1 MASIKALGFNNP
13 QFMAGDGCA
22 AYWIDKATLTANP
35 AVNDTVDFRIPAGAE
50 VCSVE
55 IQCDKLDSNGTPLM
69 AFGAGFA
76 PIAPDSSL
84 AANAAY
90 FAAAGQTML
99 RTGGRLVCSFKPVK
113 FDEDV
118 MLRLTIGAAA
128 ATFAAGDIVAIISG
142 NCRGVR

>member
-22 AYWIDKATLTANP
+22 AYWIDKATLSANP
-35 AVNDTVDFRIPAGAE
+35 AVGDTIDFRIPAGAE

-55 IQCDKLDSNGTPLM
+55 IQCDKLDSNGAPTF
-69 AFGAGFA
+69 AFSAGFA
-76 PIAPDSSL
+76 PISPDSSL
-84 AANAAY
+84 AANATY
-90 FAAAGQTML
+90 FAAAGQATAK
-99 RTGGRLVCSFKPVK
+99 TGGRLVCSFKPIK

-118 MLRLTIGAAA
+118 MLRLTIGANA
-128 ATFAAGDIVAIISG
+128 ATFAAGDLIGVVAG

>member
-22 AYWIDKATLTANP
+22 AYWIDKATLTTNP
-35 AVNDTVDFRIPAGAE
+35 AVGDTIDFRIPAGAE

-55 IQCDKLDSNGTPLM
+55 IQCDKLDSNGAPTI
-69 AFGAGFA
+69 AFGAGYA
-76 PIAPDSSL
+76 PIAPDSTL
-84 AANAAY
+84 VANAAY
-90 FAAAGQTML
+90 FAPAGQATAK
-99 RTGGRLVCSFKPVK
+99 TGGRLVCSFKPIK

-118 MLRLTIGAAA
+118 ILRLTIGAAA
-128 ATFAAGDIVAIISG
+128 ATFAAGDIVAIASG